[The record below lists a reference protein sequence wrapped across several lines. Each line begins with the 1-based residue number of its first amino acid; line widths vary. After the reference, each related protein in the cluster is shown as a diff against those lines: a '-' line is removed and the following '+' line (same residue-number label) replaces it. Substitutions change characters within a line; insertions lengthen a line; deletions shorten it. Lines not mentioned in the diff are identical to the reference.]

1 MSSRPL
7 ALLVD
12 DEAGILETLAGV
24 LGDQG
29 FRILSTTSGE
39 EAVDLYRRELP
50 DVVFLDVWLPDRD
63 GIETL
68 ALLREFDPAAAVVM
82 LSGHGTTST
91 AVRAIRMGAH
101 DYLEKPPS
109 YEQVVGAARAAV
121 AARRAALGRGDAEA
135 AAASGADTPAGEAGR
150 SAPPPLANLRP
161 GSQPQRTIRHST
173 VLYGLGLH
181 SGGRTGLVLQPL
193 PPGSGIH
200 FHSLPSGETIP
211 ARIEA
216 VGDTEYATTL
226 AGRGA
231 QIKTVEHLLS
241 ALHAYGVTNLLV
253 KVHGEVP
260 VLDGSAVEFC
270 RTFEEIGL
278 EEQGEPRL
286 EFVVDRPCQVGSGDK
301 TLAIEPH
308 DGFAVSYLLRY
319 PPPIGEQYFEFEMSG
334 PEAFRDQIAPAR
346 TFGFLRDLK
355 MMNELGLGS
364 GGRLDNFIL
373 VGEDEVVNTELRFP
387 DEFVR
392 HKILDVIGDLYLLGY
407 PIRGK
412 VTARL
417 TGHRDN
423 IALVRQLVATSSP
436 A

>member
-1 MSSRPL
+1 VTNERPL

-12 DEAGILETLAGV
+12 DETGILETLGGV
-24 LGDQG
+24 LSDNG
-29 FRILSTTSGE
+29 FETVTTTSGE
-39 EAVDLYRRELP
+39 EAVTLYRERRP

-63 GIETL
+63 GLETL
-68 ALLREFDPAAAVVM
+68 ERLRELDPDAAVVM
-82 LSGHGTTST
+82 LSGHGTTAT

-109 YEQVVGAARAAV
+109 YEQVLGAARNAV
-121 AARRAALGRGDAEA
+121 DARRRATDRTAPLAVSPAPE
-135 AAASGADTPAGEAGR
+135 TPSPEPER
-150 SAPPPLANLRP
+150 TPPPPLRNLAAGRL
-161 GSQPQRTIRHST
+161 PQRTIRHST

-211 ARIEA
+211 ARIGA

-241 ALHAYGVTNLLV
+241 ALHAYGVSNLLI

-260 VLDGSAVEFC
+260 VLDGSAIEFC
-270 RTFEEIGL
+270 RTLEEIGL
-278 EEQGEPRL
+278 EDQGEPRL
-286 EFVVDRPCQVGSGDK
+286 EFVVDRRYEVGKGDK
-301 TLAIEPH
+301 TLALEPY

-319 PPPIGEQYFEFEMSG
+319 PPPIGEQRYEFELRG
-334 PEAFRDQIAPAR
+334 PESFREEIAPAR

-373 VGEDEVVNTELRFP
+373 VGEDHVVNTELRFP

-392 HKILDVIGDLYLLGY
+392 HKILDVVGDLYLLGY

-423 IALVRQLVATSSP
+423 IALLRQLVAENAP
-436 A
+436 

>member
-1 MSSRPL
+1 MNSRPL

-12 DEAGILETLAGV
+12 DETGILETLAGV

-39 EAVDLYRRELP
+39 EAVDLYRREQP

-121 AARRAALGRGDAEA
+121 AARQAALGRGGEMAPAPGAEP
-135 AAASGADTPAGEAGR
+135 PAEEAGR
-150 SAPPPLANLRP
+150 PAPPPLANLRP
-161 GSQPQRTIRHST
+161 GAQPQRTIRHST

-193 PPGSGIH
+193 PPGSGIQ

-231 QIKTVEHLLS
+231 RIKTVEHLLS

-260 VLDGSAVEFC
+260 VLDGSAIEFC
-270 RTFEEIGL
+270 RTLEEIGL
-278 EEQGEPRL
+278 EEQGEARR
-286 EFVVDRPCQVGSGDK
+286 EFVVDRRYEVGQGDK
-301 TLAIEPH
+301 TLSVEPY

-319 PPPIGEQYFEFEMSG
+319 PPPIGEQYCEFEMSG

-373 VGEDEVVNTELRFP
+373 VGEDDVVNTELRFP

-423 IALVRQLVATSSP
+423 IALVRQLVAENSP